1 MERMSQWVR
10 GGDVLTFFWVNQR
23 WKSSV
28 LDRLMPAI
36 THLGGAVW
44 TVVLTLAFLFSGSP
58 FLQDAGRNLALSLAI
73 SHVIVVLCKNFLPRR
88 RPYQVFEN
96 VFTGGK
102 LLQDA
107 SFPSG
112 HSTAAFAAAT
122 VLSVT
127 FPVLFALF
135 YGLAVIVA
143 VSRVYLGLHYPSDI
157 TIGGVLGTVT
167 AVLVM

>member
-1 MERMSQWVR
+1 MERMAQWVR

-28 LDRLMPAI
+28 LDRLMPVI

-44 TVVLTLAFLFSGSP
+44 TIGLTLAFLLSGNS
-58 FLQDAGRNLALSLAI
+58 FLRDAGIHLAFSLAI
-73 SHVIVVLCKNFLPRR
+73 SHVVVVLCKNFLPRR

-102 LLQDA
+102 LLRDA

-122 VLSVT
+122 VLSFT
-127 FPVLFALF
+127 FPILFVLF
-135 YGLAVIVA
+135 YGLAVVVA

-167 AVLVM
+167 ALLVL